1 MQEELERQAGGL
13 VHNILPLVEISPLES
28 PLSLECEEWRRLE
41 ARISVTFQFV
51 DNIQKLM
58 WLMLEQLKRSVVSR
72 RLEVVTGLG
81 VTMKKLMEILDLNDK
96 KDDEKISATQQLI
109 TKTLAI

>member
-1 MQEELERQAGGL
+1 
-13 VHNILPLVEISPLES
+13 
-28 PLSLECEEWRRLE
+28 
-41 ARISVTFQFV
+41 
-51 DNIQKLM
+51 
-58 WLMLEQLKRSVVSR
+58 MLEQLKRSVVSR